1 MQTSLQ
7 MALIFLFSIS
17 ELFARLFVG
26 FCFALALELTI
37 GSKVI
42 LKHGCRAGDS
52 SQKMKSDRNAVSQH
66 FEMRSGMTDV
76 PSFMDEF

>member
-26 FCFALALELTI
+26 FCFVLTLELII

-52 SQKMKSDRNAVSQH
+52 SQKGANAGPPLDSPDAPRNQ
-66 FEMRSGMTDV
+66 TD
-76 PSFMDEF
+76 SSNII